1 MIRLFR
7 MTLGAVR
14 LTGRSGRK
22 VRWLITGDGPARE
35 QHRGRGEGSSS
46 VFGHGKQ
53 PNDSAESSWRMG
65 ISHEKAVIRDFFK
78 KSL

>member
-22 VRWLITGDGPARE
+22 VRWLITGGTVLPENSTGAE
-35 QHRGRGEGSSS
+35 EKAP
-46 VFGHGKQ
+46 VPLFGHGKQ
-53 PNDSAESSWRMG
+53 PNALLNPHGEW
-65 ISHEKAVIRDFFK
+65 E
-78 KSL
+78 